1 MELRQLE
8 INNDTI
14 VLSING
20 DMDAAG
26 CQNIQSTIDD
36 VISKPHSHID
46 VDMENVAFLDSS
58 GIGALVYLYKR
69 LTEKQ
74 HSMQIKNARGQPLS
88 LLKLLRIENAIPVN
102 EHSD

>member
-74 HSMQIKNARGQPLS
+74 HSMQIKNAHGQPLS

-102 EHSD
+102 KNHE

>member
-8 INNDTI
+8 INDDTI

-36 VISKPHSHID
+36 VISKPHPHID

-74 HSMQIKNARGQPLS
+74 HSMRIKNAHGQPLS

-102 EHSD
+102 ESRE